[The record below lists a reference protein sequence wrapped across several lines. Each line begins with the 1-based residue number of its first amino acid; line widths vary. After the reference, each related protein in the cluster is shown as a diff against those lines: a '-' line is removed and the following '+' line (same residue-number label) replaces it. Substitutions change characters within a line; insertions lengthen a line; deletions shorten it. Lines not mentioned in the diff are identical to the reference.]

1 MQKKK
6 RMMLSL
12 LHTTG
17 YLLLRLLQSVTE
29 PLESGQWR
37 TVTEGVIGK
46 YCQSYSPSLIV
57 GNQFSDKYI
66 ISKDLDL
73 SPGDVI
79 QFKVRVVYGQQKHL
93 SDWML
98 LNLNLGL

>member
-6 RMMLSL
+6 GMMLSL
-12 LHTTG
+12 LHTIG
-17 YLLLRLLQSVTE
+17 YLLRLLQSVTE

-46 YCQSYSPSLIV
+46 YCQSYSPSLII

-79 QFKVRVVYGQQKHL
+79 QFKVRVVYGQQEHL
-93 SDWML
+93 SDWVL